1 MNKSLYLTSLLIII
15 CITFSACNRE
25 KLKSNEAK
33 TANTTTE
40 EKSSTTSTTKEE
52 SKSIDGTNTHSETK
66 EASNSNNNNTK
77 AVNTEASKS
86 QKTEIKHGTDDPA
99 KLDSI
104 KAAKAKEKFKDK
116 P

>member
-86 QKTEIKHGTDDPA
+86 QKTEIKHGTDAPA

-104 KAAKAKEKFKDK
+104 KNAKAKEKFKDK